1 MDTLVFGD
9 APILRYFFARTRPML
24 QVDPL
29 VARHEMGLT
38 RDQFIDLCILCG
50 TDFSATIHGIGPIR
64 AYDMIRRHGSIER
77 VLENLSSK
85 YVPDANFD
93 YLLARE
99 VWQQCNHKCM
109 LFTNN
114 TILGIQQLTTYTHR

>member
-9 APILRYFFARTRPML
+9 APILRYFFARTRPIL

-38 RDQFIDLCILCG
+38 RDQFIDLSILCG

-64 AYDMIRRHGSIER
+64 AYDMIQRYGSIER
-77 VLENLSSK
+77 VLENLGSK
-85 YVPDANFD
+85 YVPDINFD
-93 YLLARE
+93 YILARE
-99 VWQQCNHKCM
+99 VK
-109 LFTNN
+109 
-114 TILGIQQLTTYTHR
+114 